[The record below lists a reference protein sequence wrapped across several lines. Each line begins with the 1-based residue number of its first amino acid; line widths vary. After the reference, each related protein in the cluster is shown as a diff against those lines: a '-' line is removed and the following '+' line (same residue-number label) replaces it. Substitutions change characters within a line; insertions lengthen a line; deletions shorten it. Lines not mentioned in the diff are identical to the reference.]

1 MKRFRK
7 KYEKPFKRWDKARIE
22 KEKELM
28 KKYGLRRK
36 KEIWRA
42 ESIARKYRRIV
53 RELIAKRDEKMERII
68 LEKIN
73 KYGFI
78 EAKSVEDILNLTA
91 EDILKRRLQTVVYE
105 LGLSNTIKQARQLIV
120 HGHIAIKDRKV
131 TWPSYLVKKDEEKEI
146 KLLIDPQKIGL
157 KNRDENRIM
166 K

>member
-28 KKYGLRRK
+28 KKYGLKRK

-42 ESIARKYRRIV
+42 ESIARKYRRIA
-53 RELIAKRDEKMERII
+53 RELIAKKDEKMEKII

-78 EAKSVEDILNLTA
+78 EAKNIEDVLNLTA
-91 EDILKRRLQTVVYE
+91 ENILKRRLQTVVYE
-105 LGLSNTIKQARQLIV
+105 LGLANTIKQARQLIA
-120 HGHIAIKDRKV
+120 HGHIAINGRKV
-131 TWPSYLVKKDEEKEI
+131 TWPSYLVKKEEENKI
-146 KLLIDPQKIGL
+146 QLLIDPQKIGL
-157 KNRDENRIM
+157 KNRING
-166 K
+166 